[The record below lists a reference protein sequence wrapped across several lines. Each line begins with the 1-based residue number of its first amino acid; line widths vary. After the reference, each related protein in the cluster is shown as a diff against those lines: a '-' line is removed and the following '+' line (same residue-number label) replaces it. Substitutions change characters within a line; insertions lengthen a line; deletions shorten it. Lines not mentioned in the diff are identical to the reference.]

1 MNYKERIKNLRN
13 RIKALNLDGFIVSN
27 EFNRRYMSGFTGS
40 TGVLFIDSKD
50 AFMITD
56 SRYYIQVKQ
65 QCPDFKLI
73 PQGTL
78 TAFEALIAKKD
89 LQGKSIGFEA
99 DTVTAATL
107 KRMKKTLKG
116 IKLVPTEQ
124 ILIRIRA
131 IKSAEE
137 VQKIRQAQAITDKCF
152 KMILDTLKPGMTE
165 KQVAWT
171 MEKFH
176 REHGASGDSFKAI
189 VASGPNSAM
198 PHAVT
203 SDRKLKKNEPVLF
216 DFGCLYDG
224 YCSDMTR
231 VVFLGKPT
239 KKFEMIYNRVLETH
253 LMVFELSKPGASVAE
268 IDRIT
273 RDYIY
278 KTTFEGK
285 PLMGEKKG
293 QGRYEHGL
301 GHGVGLEVHELPVLS
316 YKVKKDV
323 LQPGNIVT
331 DEPGIYIEGEG
342 GVRIEDIMHITSD
355 GVESLTGSPK
365 ELIVL

>member
-1 MNYKERIKNLRN
+1 MNYKERLKKLRI
-13 RIKALNLDGFIVSN
+13 RIKDLNLDGFIVSN
-27 EFNRRYMSGFTGS
+27 EFNRRYMSGFTGT

-50 AFMITD
+50 AFIITD

-65 QCPDFKLI
+65 QCPDFKLM

-78 TAFEALIAKKD
+78 TPFETLIVKKS

-99 DTVTAATL
+99 DTVSAATL

-124 ILIRIRA
+124 ILIKIRA
-131 IKSAEE
+131 VKSENE

-152 KMILDTLKPGMTE
+152 KMILDTIKPGMTE
-165 KQVAWT
+165 KQVAWM

-176 REHGASGDSFKAI
+176 REHGASADSFPAI

-198 PHAVT
+198 PHAFPT
-203 SDRKLKKNEPVLF
+203 DRKLLKNEPVLF

-231 VVFLGKPT
+231 VVFLGKPS
-239 KKFEMIYNRVLETH
+239 KKFEAIYNRVLETH

-268 IDRIT
+268 IDRVS
-273 RDYIY
+273 RDYVY
-278 KTTFEGK
+278 KTTFDGK

-301 GHGVGLEVHELPVLS
+301 GHGVGLEIHELPVLS
-316 YKVKKDV
+316 YKIKKGV
-323 LQPGNIVT
+323 LEPGNIVT

-342 GVRIEDIMHITSD
+342 GVRIEDIMHVTRD
-355 GVESLTGSPK
+355 DVESLTGSPK